1 MEITIERC
9 GGLIGQAERLGPVD
23 TARLSQDVA
32 GKVDAIISEMKFF
45 DLPVTITKPGGADLV
60 EYRTTVA
67 DGSRTHTVYS
77 NELSDAAYQMELSDL
92 ISLLETAGFKLVV
105 IELGITSKIAMEAS
119 RYDLTGGGITLEYF
133 TFANLNKERILWYTD
148 GRRTLDFYENDVR
161 IADVPDLDGHCVSVT
176 LAGEGSEA
184 ITATLLLPRVG
195 FTGADTAWSFPV
207 EAAMIIAGPA
217 ASGRSK
223 SYKVTKLVGE
233 ACNHE

>member
-92 ISLLETAGFKLVV
+92 ISLLETAG
-105 IELGITSKIAMEAS
+105 SS
-119 RYDLTGGGITLEYF
+119 
-133 TFANLNKERILWYTD
+133 
-148 GRRTLDFYENDVR
+148 
-161 IADVPDLDGHCVSVT
+161 S
-176 LAGEGSEA
+176 
-184 ITATLLLPRVG
+184 
-195 FTGADTAWSFPV
+195 
-207 EAAMIIAGPA
+207 
-217 ASGRSK
+217 
-223 SYKVTKLVGE
+223 
-233 ACNHE
+233 